1 MIASSGTTIGSG
13 KYNIPLL
20 LALIAA
26 GLAGNY
32 FRFPI
37 FLNIDFLFGS
47 IFAMLALQFF
57 GLSRGILAAAAI
69 AGYTYLIWNHP
80 YALIIMTAEV
90 AVVSWLMTRRKIG
103 MVLADALFWLAIG
116 MPLVYLFYHLVMQ
129 TTPTNTY
136 IVMTKQAVNGIAN
149 ALVARL
155 LFTGYQLRSRS
166 SLISYKEIISNL
178 LVFFLFFPVLILLA
192 RESRKDFADTDL
204 HIRSTLTQLSKIKVQ
219 RLETWVV
226 DRKAAIIN
234 LAGMAASRTP
244 QQMQPHLEQ
253 VMNSDA
259 NLLRVGLADKEATS
273 VAFSPITDETGKSA
287 VGVSFAERPYVP
299 VLKQSL
305 KPILSELVMG
315 KVGIIK
321 PRILV
326 LAPVVI
332 REKYNGYVFAVLIID
347 QLQAYLDTATKEY
360 GTLYTLVDKNDKV
373 IMTNRS
379 DQTVMK
385 PFVRGKG
392 TLTRLDKNI
401 SQWIPPLSANIPISE
416 RWKKSLYVAES
427 TVGDL
432 AEWRLVLE
440 QPVAPFQKALYEQ
453 YTGNLFLLFLM
464 LFGALVLA
472 EFLSHKAVVT
482 LEQLSALTYELPA
495 RLATDGKNLVWPE
508 SGITE
513 AAHLVRNFRK
523 MADSMTDQFQ
533 EVRQINQTLEQRVEE
548 RTEELRDS
556 EHRWKFAIE
565 GSGDGVW
572 DWNIETDTVDY
583 SRLWKEMLGYADTDI
598 LPANQEWVSRIH
610 PDDQGDVADTMQAYL
625 DGKTA
630 IYVVEYRLKCKDESY
645 KWILG
650 RGMVVNRSEDGKPLR
665 MIGTHTDITKRKQA
679 EDNLRN
685 REEVFSLFMKH
696 SPFYTYIKEVTS
708 TENRVLQASENFQQ
722 MIGIPGSEMAGK
734 TMSELFPAEMAAKIT
749 ADDWSV
755 VSNGEILEFEEDFNG
770 RNYNT
775 IKFPVVQG
783 DTLYLAGYTIDIT
796 ERKKAGQELLQAK
809 AAADSAN
816 NAKSQFLSNMSHEI
830 RTPMN
835 GVLGMTQLLEM
846 TDLTDEQ
853 LEYTSALKLSANN
866 LLSLIN
872 DILDLSKI
880 EAGKVELELSD
891 FSLKHC
897 INDVVLMQ
905 KSVIS
910 GKDLKMNVTHAEDI
924 PRVLIGDQ
932 LRIKQIFHNL
942 LGNAVKFTA
951 QGSISLSTQL
961 REHYDESVVVEIAV
975 RDSGIGIPPEAFDRI
990 FKPFTQADGSTTRR
1004 FGGTGLGLTIS
1015 RRLVEL
1021 MGGSIA
1027 VESAQGVG
1035 SCFIVTLP
1043 LSIGSGVLAA
1053 REDAYKR
1060 TIDPDGPALRILM
1073 VEDDLINITFGTTLL
1088 KKLGHNFMVAV
1099 NGRECLAALE
1109 KGVFDL
1115 VLMDIQMPVMNGQ
1128 DALMEIRSKERESGA
1143 HLPLIA
1149 VTAHSMR
1156 GDKERFLELGF
1167 DGYQSKPLIAS
1178 ELVEEM
1184 RRVITRI
1191 ESD

>member
-1 MIASSGTTIGSG
+1 MS
-13 KYNIPLL
+13 P
-20 LALIAA
+20 
-26 GLAGNY
+26 
-32 FRFPI
+32 P
-37 FLNIDFLFGS
+37 
-47 IFAMLALQFF
+47 
-57 GLSRGILAAAAI
+57 
-69 AGYTYLIWNHP
+69 YLIEL
-80 YALIIMTAEV
+80 ASE
-90 AVVSWLMTRRKIG
+90 SFCKILG
-103 MVLADALFWLAIG
+103 ATHEEFVNKPG
-116 MPLVYLFYHLVMQ
+116 
-129 TTPTNTY
+129 
-136 IVMTKQAVNGIAN
+136 IVI
-149 ALVARL
+149 
-155 LFTGYQLRSRS
+155 
-166 SLISYKEIISNL
+166 
-178 LVFFLFFPVLILLA
+178 
-192 RESRKDFADTDL
+192 DL
-204 HIRSTLTQLSKIKVQ
+204 
-219 RLETWVV
+219 
-226 DRKAAIIN
+226 
-234 LAGMAASRTP
+234 
-244 QQMQPHLEQ
+244 
-253 VMNSDA
+253 
-259 NLLRVGLADKEATS
+259 
-273 VAFSPITDETGKSA
+273 
-287 VGVSFAERPYVP
+287 
-299 VLKQSL
+299 
-305 KPILSELVMG
+305 
-315 KVGIIK
+315 
-321 PRILV
+321 
-326 LAPVVI
+326 
-332 REKYNGYVFAVLIID
+332 
-347 QLQAYLDTATKEY
+347 
-360 GTLYTLVDKNDKV
+360 
-373 IMTNRS
+373 
-379 DQTVMK
+379 
-385 PFVRGKG
+385 
-392 TLTRLDKNI
+392 
-401 SQWIPPLSANIPISE
+401 
-416 RWKKSLYVAES
+416 
-427 TVGDL
+427 
-432 AEWRLVLE
+432 
-440 QPVAPFQKALYEQ
+440 
-453 YTGNLFLLFLM
+453 
-464 LFGALVLA
+464 
-472 EFLSHKAVVT
+472 
-482 LEQLSALTYELPA
+482 
-495 RLATDGKNLVWPE
+495 
-508 SGITE
+508 
-513 AAHLVRNFRK
+513 
-523 MADSMTDQFQ
+523 
-533 EVRQINQTLEQRVEE
+533 
-548 RTEELRDS
+548 
-556 EHRWKFAIE
+556 
-565 GSGDGVW
+565 
-572 DWNIETDTVDY
+572 
-583 SRLWKEMLGYADTDI
+583 
-598 LPANQEWVSRIH
+598 IH
-610 PDDQGDVADTMQAYL
+610 PDDREGFVKRNEEAASGPEEFNWVGRLLIDGVIKWVSCQSLPRLLENGDVIWTGAL
-625 DGKTA
+625 
-630 IYVVEYRLKCKDESY
+630 
-645 KWILG
+645 
-650 RGMVVNRSEDGKPLR
+650 
-665 MIGTHTDITKRKQA
+665 TDITLLKQA
-679 EDNLRN
+679 EEELRN
-685 REEVFSLFMKH
+685 REEVFYLFMKH

-1004 FGGTGLGLTIS
+1004 YGGTGLGLTIS